1 MPAPPHPLLDN
12 RLTVETPEGIDLT
25 LSPAGPLRRAQA
37 FAIDLALRLALA
49 LGVLGLLGRFGEPGM
64 GLGLILLF
72 VIAWGYMVLFEVLNQ
87 GCSPG
92 KQLLGL
98 QVVRGDG
105 TPVGWGASLL
115 RNLLRLI
122 DMLPLG
128 YASGLLACLASP
140 RFQRLGDL
148 AADTLV
154 IHRPPRR
161 RLPQPAGRPAS
172 AAPFP
177 LEADERRALLAFAER
192 QGRLSTARADE
203 LAALLAPALGVPPDA
218 ARERLL
224 AIAAGL
230 RGAP

>member
-1 MPAPPHPLLDN
+1 MSAPLPAPLDT
-12 RLTVETPEGIDLT
+12 RLSVEVPEGIDLP
-25 LSPAGPLRRAQA
+25 LCPAGPLRRAQA
-37 FAIDLALRLALA
+37 FAIDLALRIALALA
-49 LGVLGLLGRFGEPGM
+49 VLGLLGQFDELGM

-72 VIAWGYMVLFEVLNQ
+72 LIAWGYMVLFEVLNQ

-128 YASGLLACLASP
+128 YATGLLACLASP

-161 RLPQPAGRPAS
+161 HRPQPAS
-172 AAPFP
+172 AAP
-177 LEADERRALLAFAER
+177 ADPPFALDASERRALLAFAER
-192 QGRLSTARADE
+192 QEQLSRARADE
-203 LAALLAPALGVPPDA
+203 LAALLATPLGVPAPQ

-230 RGAP
+230 RDAP